1 MLNFLA
7 GVFIGV
13 FLGVIIVAVLRMTG
27 DNNNDH

>member
-13 FLGVIIVAVLRMTG
+13 FLGIIIVAVLQMTG